1 MCESHWIIIQE
12 KPPHKKSMPVTQH
25 FQPHCEDS
33 PESTEAQ
40 LSAEFPWRWRHTC
53 SNFLPR
59 ERDRERVE
67 ASWMKYQSTGWH
79 WGLPPPIES
88 RTLPVYDYIIIS
100 SLRLYLT
107 TKLSFPIKPRNLVI
121 LFSLPTIRRY
131 SDFKWTGQ
139 YITYLS
145 HFLLIS
151 SLLFF
156 RCLNLIF
163 FLSFRLL
170 LNLTCWKKKKL
181 QTKIFF
187 TSGWNKLS
195 LRKALKSVDL
205 SHVNAIKAPTVF
217 LV

>member
-1 MCESHWIIIQE
+1 MCESHELSSKRNPLIKNQCRLRNTSSHVVRIPWVNRSSTVSWIPLALE
-12 KPPHKKSMPVTQH
+12 THLFK
-25 FQPHCEDS
+25 
-33 PESTEAQ
+33 
-40 LSAEFPWRWRHTC
+40 L
-53 SNFLPR
+53 LPR

-79 WGLPPPIES
+79 WGLPPPIQS
-88 RTLPVYDYIIIS
+88 RALPVYNYIIIS

-107 TKLSFPIKPRNLVI
+107 TKLSFPIKPWNLVI
-121 LFSLPTIRRY
+121 FFSLPTIRRY
-131 SDFKWTGQ
+131 SDSKWTGQ

-163 FLSFRLL
+163 FFSPFVYYLI
-170 LNLTCWKKKKL
+170 WPAGKKNKL

-195 LRKALKSVDL
+195 LCKALKSVDL